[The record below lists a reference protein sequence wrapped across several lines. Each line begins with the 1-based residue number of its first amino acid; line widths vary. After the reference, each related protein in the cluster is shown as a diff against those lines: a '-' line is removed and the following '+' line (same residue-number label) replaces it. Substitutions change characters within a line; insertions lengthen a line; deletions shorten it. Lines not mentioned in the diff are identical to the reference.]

1 MGKRYLIDT
10 NILIEYTSNSLPNNA
25 KTFIS
30 KIVDEEFNISVINK
44 IEILSHNTAGQNIE
58 HFIHL
63 ANVIPLNEK
72 VIDKTIELRKKYRS
86 KLPDAVIAASAIIHK
101 KSLITRNIKDFEK
114 FTELEVKNP
123 HNI

>member
-10 NILIEYTSNSLPNNA
+10 NVLIEYTSNSLPHNA
-25 KTFIS
+25 KAFVS

-44 IEILSHNTAGQNIE
+44 IEILSHNTVGQNIE
-58 HFIHL
+58 DFIDL

-86 KLPDAVIAASAIIHK
+86 KTP
-101 KSLITRNIKDFEK
+101 
-114 FTELEVKNP
+114 
-123 HNI
+123 